1 MKIFRFLAIALMTIV
16 LALATP
22 VKAQTAWT
30 TNGVVENY
38 NGWKTINF
46 VGKLKGTDTL
56 TTAAFSLIGC
66 ELYFNLAKYFT
77 QANDSVKITIKR
89 QDSYIPG
96 TWTVAKTIATSD
108 SIKTAGYYSDTLAI
122 PTASRYLFIGTTGNG
137 YNVNVKATI
146 RARHR

>member
-1 MKIFRFLAIALMTIV
+1 MKLRGFFFTLTL
-16 LALATP
+16 LALLFAEP
-22 VKAQTAWT
+22 EAQTAWT
-30 TNGVVENY
+30 TNGSTDNN

-46 VGKLKGTDTL
+46 AGTLKGTDTL
-56 TTAAFSLIGC
+56 TSAAFTLLGC
-66 ELYFNLAKYFT
+66 ELNYNLARLFT

-96 TWTVAKTIATSD
+96 QWTVAKTIATSD

-122 PTASRYLFIGTTGNG
+122 PTGSRLLFIGTTGNG
-137 YNVNVKATI
+137 YNVSLKATI